1 MNYKEFLRSWNP
13 WHLRKRIAEQN
24 AAFSR
29 LFNENQVLQFQH
41 SCHLG
46 DIEHLKQQ
54 RDSNYTGLM
63 TECEK
68 LKKENERL
76 KQEVEQKQC
85 KYEQLLIKF
94 NNIHSVLHDLDWDM
108 RKLSAVISD
117 KFKHFRNDKG
127 DTHEQIGN

>member
-46 DIEHLKQQ
+46 DTEHLKRQ

-63 TECEK
+63 SECEQ
-68 LKKENERL
+68 LKEENERL
-76 KQEVEQKQC
+76 KHENRDLNIIVDAMIQNRVEVR
-85 KYEQLLIKF
+85 F
-94 NNIHSVLHDLDWDM
+94 PNS
-108 RKLSAVISD
+108 
-117 KFKHFRNDKG
+117 
-127 DTHEQIGN
+127 